1 MLFSI
6 QMETLAHTSPTPP
19 VGRLLLM
26 RSISFLFE
34 SKGHSK
40 HKNTEPHR
48 ETGKPGGGGGQELP
62 HSASVIHKAKYFI
75 LKKTHLIFRNVIF
88 EIYERASERG
98 REMSFQTS
106 IINQKALYQNPT
118 DQNSKRVIYY
128 GASRIFS
135 AARKIQTRDRKVRR
149 LKCDADT

>member
-48 ETGKPGGGGGQELP
+48 ETGKPGGGGRAGTPTQCISNSQSEVFHPEEDPSYFQEC
-62 HSASVIHKAKYFI
+62 HF
-75 LKKTHLIFRNVIF
+75 
-88 EIYERASERG
+88 
-98 REMSFQTS
+98 
-106 IINQKALYQNPT
+106 
-118 DQNSKRVIYY
+118 
-128 GASRIFS
+128 
-135 AARKIQTRDRKVRR
+135 
-149 LKCDADT
+149 